1 MTSRWQHLRATLG
14 HLRQGLLDLTLPAVC
29 LLCDEPL
36 DEDQR
41 DFCASCRAELFPDPG
56 PTCPKCAS
64 TVGLYSDI
72 SAGCPRCRSQAW
84 AFAGVI
90 RLGRHEGKLR
100 DAVLRIKTHPDPTLA
115 AVLGRAWFAARR
127 EEFARCPAAAV
138 VSLPLHWLRHW
149 QRGCNQAALLAVA
162 LAQAWGKPLVRGVLW
177 RRRWT
182 APQTSQSATQRR
194 DAMKDAFAAR
204 LPPVWRGQTL
214 LLVDDVL
221 TTGAT
226 AHAAA
231 LALKKAGAKEVWVAV
246 LSRGEGH

>member
-1 MTSRWQHLRATLG
+1 MPTSLQKLRDALGILG
-14 HLRQGLLDLTLPAVC
+14 HGLVDLTLPPVC
-29 LLCDEPL
+29 LLCDDRL
-36 DEDQR
+36 NEDQR
-41 DFCASCRAELFPDPG
+41 DFCAACRAALFPPPG
-56 PTCPKCAS
+56 PTCPRCAS
-64 TVGLYSDI
+64 TVGLYTDLSE
-72 SAGCPRCRSQAW
+72 GCPRCRKESW
-84 AFAGVI
+84 AFAGVM

-115 AVLGRAWFAARR
+115 AVLGQAWFTARSDDFR
-127 EEFARCPAAAV
+127 RCPAEAV
-138 VSLPLHWLRHW
+138 VPLPLHWLRHW

-162 LAQAWGKPLVRGVLW
+162 LARAWGKPLLRGVLW

-182 APQTSQSATQRR
+182 ATQTAQSAEQRR
-194 DAMKDAFAAR
+194 TAMKDAFAAR
-204 LPPVWRGQTL
+204 LPAAWRGKSL

-231 LALKKAGAKEVWVAV
+231 AALKKAGAKEVWVAV